1 VDIYYVYIYQI
12 LGWIRYRMSCGG
24 HMLSG
29 FTCGARRFD
38 KYKFTTD
45 KPSNQI
51 LHQENQKKLSDLL
64 RLREEQ
70 DKGIFQP
77 VSLSAAPLIA
87 APLIAAPLI
96 AAPLITTP
104 HTMPLFDDTSY
115 AYYALS
121 DAPYKCK
128 KD

>member
-1 VDIYYVYIYQI
+1 
-12 LGWIRYRMSCGG
+12 
-24 HMLSG
+24 MLSG

-77 VSLSAAPLIA
+77 VSLSAAPLIT
-87 APLIAAPLI
+87 
-96 AAPLITTP
+96 APLITAP

>member
-1 VDIYYVYIYQI
+1 MWIFIMFI
-12 LGWIRYRMSCGG
+12 FIKFLGWIRYRMSCGG

-87 APLIAAPLI
+87 APLIT
-96 AAPLITTP
+96 APLITAP